1 VDRHLAAADRRLLS
15 ALSEAEHARSQLT
28 PSNAGPNGKAS
39 QSASGPAHTAHGHLT
54 NCIAAIEAAR
64 RALRTVTRST
74 GSYS

>member
-15 ALSEAEHARSQLT
+15 ALSEAEHARNQLT
-28 PSNAGPNGKAS
+28 PAHAGPNGKAS

-64 RALRTVTRST
+64 RALRTVTRAT
-74 GSYS
+74 GPFS